1 MMRYPTKRV
10 QTGMNNPILRSVSE
24 EIEEIS
30 DELII
35 FCHKLQL
42 LMWQN
47 KGVGLAAPQVGE
59 NIRVIATSQRDKKK
73 TKDKLLGETIMINP
87 KIIEKSKETI
97 LWEEACI
104 SLPNCTGM
112 VKRHNAITVEFLDIQ
127 GKKQTKKYKEF
138 NAVIIQ
144 HEIDHLDGILFMD
157 KVVKVPE
164 KKKNKN
170 V

>member
-1 MMRYPTKRV
+1 MSYPIKKI
-10 QTGMNNPILRSVSE
+10 QTGINNPILRNISE
-24 EIEEIS
+24 EVEEINQ
-30 DELII
+30 DLIV
-35 FCHKLQL
+35 FCHKLVV
-42 LMWQN
+42 LMYQN

-73 TKDKLLGETIMINP
+73 TKDKFLGETIMINP

-97 LWEEACI
+97 LREEACI

-112 VKRHNAITVEFLDIQ
+112 VKRHHSITVEFIDLK

-144 HEIDHLDGILFMD
+144 HEIDHLDGVLFMD
-157 KVVKVPE
+157 KTVKIAE
-164 KKKNKN
+164 KKKNKKE
-170 V
+170 

>member
-1 MMRYPTKRV
+1 MSYPVKRI
-10 QTGMNNPILRSVSE
+10 QTGMNNPILRNISE
-24 EIEEIS
+24 EIQEITQ
-30 DELII
+30 DLIV
-35 FCHKLQL
+35 FCHKLIVQ
-42 LMWQN
+42 MYQN

-59 NIRVIATSQRDKKK
+59 NIRVIATSQREKKK
-73 TKDKLLGETIMINP
+73 TKDRFLGETIMINP
-87 KIIEKSKETI
+87 KIIEKSKEII

-104 SLPNCTGM
+104 SLPNSTGM
-112 VKRHNAITVEFLDIQ
+112 VKRHHGITVEFLDLK

-157 KVVKVPE
+157 KAIKIAE
-164 KKKNKN
+164 KKKSKK